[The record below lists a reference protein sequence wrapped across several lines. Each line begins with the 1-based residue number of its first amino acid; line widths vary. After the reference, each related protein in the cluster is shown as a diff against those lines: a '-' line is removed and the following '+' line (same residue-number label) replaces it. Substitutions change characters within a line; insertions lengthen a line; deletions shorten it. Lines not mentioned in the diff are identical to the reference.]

1 MTVHTSSVGMTSKG
15 SDKKT
20 ICPACGEDVPE
31 SGVCCGFSQQYASEA
46 IPLMAELSIEAEN
59 RTLPITARWVRIG
72 RDPAN
77 QIVLLDDLF
86 VSRYHAWVT
95 FEQDKFW
102 LEDLGSTNGTLLN
115 EQPVQKRILLTSG
128 DKIKIGETDI
138 TFRLLN
144 DNK

>member
-1 MTVHTSSVGMTSKG
+1 MTNTG
-15 SDKKT
+15 SDKKQT
-20 ICPACGEDVPE
+20 ICPSCGEDVPE
-31 SGVCCGFSQQYASEA
+31 SGVCCGFSQQYASEV
-46 IPLMAELSIEAEN
+46 IPLVAELVIEAED
-59 RTLPITARWVRIG
+59 RKIPIASRWVRIG

-77 QIVLLDDLF
+77 QLVLLDDLF

-115 EQPVQKRILLTSG
+115 EEPVQKRILLTSG

-138 TFRLLN
+138 TFHLLN

>member
-1 MTVHTSSVGMTSKG
+1 MSNTG
-15 SDKKT
+15 SDKKSP
-20 ICPACGEDVPE
+20 CPACGETVAE
-31 SGVCCGFSQQYASEA
+31 NGACCGFSKQYSSEA
-46 IPLMAELSIEAEN
+46 IPQTAELIIQAEDKKI
-59 RTLPITARWVRIG
+59 PIASRWVRIG

-77 QIVLLDDLF
+77 QLVLLDDLF

-95 FEQDKFW
+95 FEQDQFW

-128 DKIKIGETDI
+128 DKITIGETDI
-138 TFRLLN
+138 TFHLLG

>member
-1 MTVHTSSVGMTSKG
+1 
-15 SDKKT
+15 
-20 ICPACGEDVPE
+20 
-31 SGVCCGFSQQYASEA
+31 
-46 IPLMAELSIEAEN
+46 MAELSIEAEN